1 MADRPALLVVASTFP
16 RWRGDI
22 EPRFVEYLAYELA
35 ERFDV
40 VVLAPHC
47 SGAARDEVFRD
58 GSRSVAVHRFRY
70 FLPGMQS
77 LAYEG
82 GMLARLRRNPLRYFL
97 VPFYLIAQLLS
108 IVKLQ
113 RRHAFDAIHAH
124 WIIPQGFVVALLSTT
139 VGKIP
144 PWLVTSHGGDLYA
157 LQGRFLASLKRWVL
171 GSADAISVVS
181 NAMAEDCIRLGIA
194 REKIAVQSMGVDLDS
209 KFTPDD
215 SDASRDGVIFVGRLV
230 DKKGVE
236 HLIEAMSLV
245 TERYPDLRLT
255 IVGDGPLRESLTDQ
269 ARDIGVLANIS
280 FVGSV
285 PNEEVPR
292 YLRAAKI
299 AVMPSVVAESGD
311 QEGLG
316 LVAVE
321 AMGCGCAVVASDL
334 PAVRDTVK
342 DGFTGLMARP
352 ANGADLA
359 EKIARLLDDETYRQM
374 LAERG
379 RHYAIEHFNWQ
390 AVGAAYA
397 RIIDDIIG
405 RSRPR

>member
-1 MADRPALLVVASTFP
+1 
-16 RWRGDI
+16 
-22 EPRFVEYLAYELA
+22 
-35 ERFDV
+35 
-40 VVLAPHC
+40 
-47 SGAARDEVFRD
+47 
-58 GSRSVAVHRFRY
+58 
-70 FLPGMQS
+70 
-77 LAYEG
+77 
-82 GMLARLRRNPLRYFL
+82 
-97 VPFYLIAQLLS
+97 
-108 IVKLQ
+108 
-113 RRHAFDAIHAH
+113 
-124 WIIPQGFVVALLSTT
+124 
-139 VGKIP
+139 
-144 PWLVTSHGGDLYA
+144 LVTSHGGDLYA

-374 LAERG
+374 LAERV